1 LSVGWRGCGDAAS
14 AGECVIVFT
23 AFEAADYH
31 FRFRRNNNSRLDFTG
46 NFSNGCFIVSAL
58 GTS

>member
-1 LSVGWRGCGDAAS
+1 
-14 AGECVIVFT
+14 VIVFT
-23 AFEAADYH
+23 PFEAADYH
-31 FRFRRNNNSRLDFTG
+31 FRFRGNNNSRLDFTG